1 MSNTED
7 PQERPQDINQII
19 NGLERYNPEA
29 VGPLEGYLQQQCEG
43 RFCDGNSNRVLLKLY
58 QLNPDRIKDEVITN
72 ILVKAMTA
80 FPSPQFNLA
89 LHLLA
94 PSSLAPGT
102 ELSEAVT
109 KLRALNAHL
118 QGASF
123 SRFWA
128 TLDSDDLYA
137 DLTTDIEGFEDT
149 IRVQIAQL
157 VSEAFREV
165 QTDILEGWLG
175 LEGKD
180 AVEKYVTETCGW
192 TVEGDKVLVPKNAD
206 NEAKKAEIREDV
218 NVDMFARIIRRSW
231 EEVA

>member
-29 VGPLEGYLQQQCEG
+29 VGPLENYLQQQCEQ
-43 RFCDGNSNRVLLKLY
+43 RFCDGNANRVLLKLY

-137 DLTTDIEGFEDT
+137 DLTTDIDGFEDT
-149 IRVQIAQL
+149 IRLHVAQT

-165 QTDILEGWLG
+165 QIDILEGWLG

-180 AVEKYVTETCGW
+180 AVQKYVIDTCGW
-192 TVEGDKVLVPKNAD
+192 KVEGDKVLVPRNAD